1 MTVHTVAV
9 VGAGVMG
16 AGVALDLACYGYRVI
31 LKDVSEGIL
40 DRARAAIAAD
50 FRLLGMMKPR
60 VKALTGDQLLA
71 RITFTTSYDGFE
83 KAEVVIENITEDWR
97 AKHALYEELPHVCR
111 PDAIYAVNTSCIAIT
126 RVAALM
132 PAPERVIGVHFLNP
146 VPLKPLVEVIR
157 GHHTSDD
164 TVAVVTQFLASL
176 EKTAVVVHDLPG
188 FVTNRVLML
197 TINESIWVVHDRVAE
212 PKDVD
217 KIFRLGF
224 GHKMGPLATAD
235 LIGLD
240 TILRSLLVLFDSYK
254 DSKYRPCPLLCQMVD
269 AGLLGKKSGKGF
281 FEYSA

>member
-1 MTVHTVAV
+1 
-9 VGAGVMG
+9 MG
-16 AGVALDLACYGYRVI
+16 AGVALDLACYGYQV
-31 LKDVSEGIL
+31 LVKDVDQAALE
-40 DRARAAIAAD
+40 RARATIAAD
-50 FRLLGMMKPR
+50 FRLLGLMKPR
-60 VKALTGDQLLA
+60 VKGLTAEQLLA
-71 RITFTTSYDGFE
+71 RITYTTSYTGFE
-83 KAEVVIENITEDWR
+83 QAELVIENITEDWHAKR
-97 AKHALYEELPHVCR
+97 AVYEELQRTCR
-111 PDAIYAVNTSCIAIT
+111 PEAIYAVNTSCISIT

-157 GHHTSDD
+157 GYHTSDD
-164 TVAVVTQFLASL
+164 TLAAVTEFLASL

-197 TINESIWVVHDRVAE
+197 TINESIWVVHDRVAA

-240 TILRSLLVLFDSYK
+240 TILKSLLVLFESYK
-254 DSKYRPCPLLCQMVD
+254 DAKYRPCPLLCRMVD
-269 AGLLGKKSGKGF
+269 AGLLGKKSGRGF
-281 FEYSA
+281 FEYSS